1 MKTVSGKKFAK
12 ILEKNGW
19 ELARVKGSH
28 HIYFKKGKFVR
39 ISVPVH
45 GNKPLKIGLQNH
57 FMKIADLK
65 EEDL

>member
-1 MKTVSGKKFAK
+1 MKTVSGKEFAK

-19 ELARVKGSH
+19 ALARVKGSH
-28 HIYFKKGKFVR
+28 HIYFTKGKYVR
-39 ISVPVH
+39 ISVPVN
-45 GNKPLKIGLQNH
+45 GKKPLKIGLQNH